1 MHRQPS
7 ILRSAN
13 TMIGAAALESIRPV
27 RQPKFDSFMFDPPR
41 PVQEA
46 APDPAAGRSEAETQA
61 GPEAAVRADGSA
73 PPARQTARPPRQS
86 GGAPA
91 ATGLPNPGNETR
103 VYKSAAPASGT
114 EQISPE
120 TEASRPGVAPVRYRS
135 DAPKTPAEAEPVS
148 AAAVKEPERILPP
161 GGARP
166 PRSAAPYPGGMF
178 PGQAEAIDAPL
189 GKAAPAMNSAPAGS
203 KQTTAAAVPDPPE
216 IENVPSHRA
225 GRTPNQ
231 HASSLEALSALLN
244 SAQGKPAVR
253 DVSVRPRDMPAFG
266 AGSKASAPQV
276 HIGTLEIRIE
286 GPAPAKA
293 PPARAPLPPSGPSI
307 VSRLRLRSL

>member
-61 GPEAAVRADGSA
+61 GPDAATLLGGFA
-73 PPARQTARPPRQS
+73 PPEMASNRPPQQS
-86 GGAPA
+86 GGIPA
-91 ATGLPNPGNETR
+91 ATDTPDPGNETR

-120 TEASRPGVAPVRYRS
+120 AEAPRPGVAPVRYWS
-135 DAPKTPAEAEPVS
+135 DAPKPPADPDLVS
-148 AAAVKEPERILPP
+148 DAAAKEPERILPP
-161 GGARP
+161 DSP
-166 PRSAAPYPGGMF
+166 SRSASHRNVMF
-178 PGQAEAIDAPL
+178 PVQANAIVAQL
-189 GKAAPAMNSAPAGS
+189 VKAAPDIVSPSAGS
-203 KQTTAAAVPDPPE
+203 KQMAAAAVSAPPV
-216 IENVPSHRA
+216 IEAAPPRPTGKA
-225 GRTPNQ
+225 PNQ
-231 HASSLEALSALLN
+231 KASSLEALSTLLN
-244 SAQGKPAVR
+244 TAQSKPAVQ
-253 DVSVRPRDMPAFG
+253 DLSARPRDMPARDPTMR
-266 AGSKASAPQV
+266 ASAPQV

-293 PPARAPLPPSGPSI
+293 PPVRSPLPPSGPGI